1 MHHSRCKLINLL
13 NLLFHPLSQLHWL
26 IGLPLLLLTS
36 LSIQSA
42 PLKTKMELQDYRAS
56 YQLLWH
62 GLGVGTS
69 IHTIRHIKGEH
80 YLVEV
85 KSKPKLSFLPF
96 KSFEKSEFT
105 FTKHEFYPFNYEY
118 QSQEKSKIKTGSI
131 QFNWKQKKAKS
142 LIEGKPS
149 MEFLLSHHSQ
159 DKITLYFQLRQDIRD
174 GKSQLSYDVIEP
186 ERIKNYTFK
195 VTGKELLK
203 TSLGLLETTRVE
215 HLSENKER
223 LTKLWLA
230 KDLNYLIVKLQQFR
244 KGKMSAESVIQTLET
259 P

>member
-1 MHHSRCKLINLL
+1 MHYCRYKLINLL
-13 NLLFHPLSQLHWL
+13 NPLSQLY
-26 IGLPLLLLTS
+26 GLMKITLLLLTS

-42 PLKTKMELQDYRAS
+42 PLKAKVELQNYKAS

-62 GLGVGTS
+62 GLAVGTS
-69 IHTIRHIKGEH
+69 THTIRHIKGKH
-80 YLVEV
+80 YLAEL
-85 KSKPKLSFLPF
+85 KSKPKFSFLPF

-105 FTKHEFYPFNYEY
+105 FTNHEFYPLNYEY
-118 QSQEKSKIKTGSI
+118 QSQEKSKTKAGSI
-131 QFNWKQKKAKS
+131 QFNWQQKKAKS
-142 LIEGKPS
+142 LIEGKSS
-149 MEFLLSHHSQ
+149 MKFLLSHHSQ
-159 DKITLYFQLRQDIRD
+159 DKITLYFQLRQDIRNR
-174 GKSQLSYDVIEP
+174 KSQLSYDVIEP

-195 VTGKELLK
+195 VTGEEQLK
-203 TSLGLLETTRVE
+203 TSLGPLETIRVE

-244 KGKMSAESVIQTLET
+244 KGKISAESVIQTLET